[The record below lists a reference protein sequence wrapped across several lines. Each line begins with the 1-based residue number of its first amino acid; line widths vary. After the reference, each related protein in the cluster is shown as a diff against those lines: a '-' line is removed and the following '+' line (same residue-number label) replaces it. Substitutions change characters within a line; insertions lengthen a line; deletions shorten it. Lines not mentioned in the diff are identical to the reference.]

1 MDISRAWLIYRSI
14 SQNQR
19 LQARRHPMFEKNM
32 AMKVFGYIFVAFWA
46 AYLVMLGI
54 TIFYAFDDTALEA
67 FDWIDGGMIWFLILD
82 FLTRFAMQ
90 ETPAQNIKQY
100 KLCDIPNSFLL
111 HTFLFRM
118 GLQPYNLFWAFFFIP
133 FGWLA
138 IPQFYGVAGFVGF
151 ILGWWLMFVLNSYW
165 YLFWRTLINR
175 NYLFFIVPL
184 LIYAAFA
191 YFGIF
196 YDEDHQWLFQGNILL
211 MRGFCQWNVLSWLF
225 IVVFIIPL
233 YIINYRLQKV
243 AIYVEIAKTEMVKQ
257 VKTNNM
263 TFLDKFGIIGEYLK
277 LELKSMV
284 RNQVVRKQF
293 ITGALCMLMLCGLF
307 SFSDVYADMPFMR
320 IFICVYCFTCL
331 GVMTLTTVMCAE
343 GNYIDGLM
351 VRKETVLSLLKA
363 KYYFQC
369 MVLIVPFLFSLMP
382 IMEGK
387 ITWLMA
393 LGCMFF
399 TSGAVFPFIFQ
410 LAVYNDSTIH
420 LNEKLTKAGR
430 DTKVQ
435 MIMSG
440 IALFLPMLLMYILVQ
455 SFNDEVAAISML
467 TIGVIGT
474 VLHPLWLRNIYN
486 RFMKRRYRNM
496 DGFRNSR

>member
-138 IPQFYGVAGFVGF
+138 IPQFYGVVGFVGF

-184 LIYAAFA
+184 LIYVAFA

-284 RNQVVRKQF
+284 RNLVVRKQF

>member
-1 MDISRAWLIYRSI
+1 
-14 SQNQR
+14 
-19 LQARRHPMFEKNM
+19 
-32 AMKVFGYIFVAFWA
+32 MKVFGYIFVAFGA
-46 AYLVMLGI
+46 VYLIMLGV
-54 TIFYAFDDTALEA
+54 TLFYAFDGTALES
-67 FDWIDGGMIWFLILD
+67 FDWIDGGMILFLVID

-100 KLCDIPNSFLL
+100 KLCDIPGSFLL

-138 IPQFYGVAGFVGF
+138 IPQFYGIAGFIGF
-151 ILGWWLMFVLNSYW
+151 ILGWWMIFVLNSYW

-175 NYLFFIVPL
+175 NFLFCIVPL
-184 LIYAAFA
+184 LIYAVIA
-191 YFGIF
+191 YWGIF
-196 YDEDHQWLFQGNILL
+196 YDEDNQWLFQGTILL
-211 MRGFCQWNVLSWLF
+211 MRGFCRWNVLSWLI
-225 IVVFIIPL
+225 IVALIIPL
-233 YIINYRLQKV
+233 YAINYRLQKA

-263 TFLDKFGIIGEYLK
+263 TFLDKFGTIGEYLK

-284 RNQVVRKQF
+284 RNLVVRKQF
-293 ITGALCMLMLCGLF
+293 ITGGLCMLMLCTLF
-307 SFSDVYADMPFMR
+307 SFSDVYEDMPFMR

-382 IMEGK
+382 ILEGK

-399 TSGAVFPFIFQ
+399 TSGVVFPFIFQ

-440 IALFLPMLLMYILVQ
+440 IALFLPMLVMYILVQ

-467 TIGVIGT
+467 AIGVIGT

-486 RFMKRRYRNM
+486 RFMKRRYQNM

>member
-138 IPQFYGVAGFVGF
+138 IPQFYGVVGFVGF

-175 NYLFFIVPL
+175 NYLFFILPL

-284 RNQVVRKQF
+284 RNLVVRKQF

>member
-46 AYLVMLGI
+46 VYLVMLGV
-54 TIFYAFDDTALEA
+54 TCFYAFDDTALEA

-138 IPQFYGVAGFVGF
+138 IPQFYGVVGFVGF

-284 RNQVVRKQF
+284 RNLVVRKQF

>member
-1 MDISRAWLIYRSI
+1 
-14 SQNQR
+14 
-19 LQARRHPMFEKNM
+19 MFEKNM

-138 IPQFYGVAGFVGF
+138 IPQFYGVVGFVGF

-175 NYLFFIVPL
+175 NYLFFILPL

-284 RNQVVRKQF
+284 RNLVVRKQF